1 MPEQGEQLS
10 AIGSRR
16 GGQGTNPPQMTVAG
30 EPTSR
35 HGKPHPSRTQASTV
49 ETTPSDLH
57 EEVSQVAVSLG
68 ALFAM
73 VAICFLAARGDTAPI
88 PAVALFGGAV
98 FASGTIV
105 NVSIHI
111 RR

>member
-1 MPEQGEQLS
+1 M
-10 AIGSRR
+10 I
-16 GGQGTNPPQMTVAG
+16 
-30 EPTSR
+30 
-35 HGKPHPSRTQASTV
+35 
-49 ETTPSDLH
+49 
-57 EEVSQVAVSLG
+57 
-68 ALFAM
+68 
-73 VAICFLAARGDTAPI
+73 AICFLAARGDTASI